1 MHQVRDRGVR
11 HGYTGIVVPPL
22 NRFPISMR
30 QGLPDAG
37 CYCTIAIMKKPQS
50 IDEHLLKIIDSLIF
64 QSKKQEAWIS
74 ALTEKVVF
82 FESTSIGKPVKD
94 AQRDLSKRQKFYL
107 QKLMEKIE
115 DKNPGLAAKLDQR
128 SDRDL

>member
-1 MHQVRDRGVR
+1 
-11 HGYTGIVVPPL
+11 
-22 NRFPISMR
+22 
-30 QGLPDAG
+30 
-37 CYCTIAIMKKPQS
+37 MKKPQS

-82 FESTSIGKPVKD
+82 FESTSTGKPVKD
-94 AQRDLSKRQKFYL
+94 ARRDLSKRQKFYL

-115 DKNPGLAAKLDQR
+115 DRNPGLAAKLDQR
-128 SDRDL
+128 SDRDVG